1 MRASMAMRRFVVK
14 GATGLTLLLLLSACG
29 PSEDFADIDQFMKEM
44 DERPPGRIEPLP
56 AMETVPPFAYQAGN
70 KRSPFEPP
78 VLVKRVERRSG
89 PQVMPDFNR
98 VKQFLERF
106 TIAQLSMVGTLEQG
120 GAMFAL
126 IQDGEGGVHRVQQGD
141 YMGSDHGKVQQVG
154 DTSLELL
161 EIVPDGSGGW
171 VERERTVRLTQE
183 SGA

>member
-1 MRASMAMRRFVVK
+1 MRASIAIRKLVK
-14 GATGLTLLLLLSACG
+14 GAAGLALLTLMSACG
-29 PSEDFADIDQFMKEM
+29 PSGDFSDIDQFMKEM
-44 DERPPGRIEPLP
+44 DGRPPGRIDPLP
-56 AMETVPPFAYQAGN
+56 TMETVPPFAYQAGN

-89 PQVMPDFNR
+89 PQVKPDFNR

-106 TIAQLSMVGTLEQG
+106 TIAQLSMVGTLGQG

-126 IQDGEGGVHRVQQGD
+126 IQDGEGGVHRVRHGD

-154 DTSLELL
+154 DNSLELL

-171 VERERTVRLTQE
+171 VERERTVQLTQE